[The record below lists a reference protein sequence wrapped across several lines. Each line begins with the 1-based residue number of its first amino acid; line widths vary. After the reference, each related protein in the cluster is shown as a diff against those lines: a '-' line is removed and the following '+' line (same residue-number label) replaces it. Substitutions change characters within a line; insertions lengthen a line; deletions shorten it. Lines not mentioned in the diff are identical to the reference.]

1 MGASRRFLSWQFVV
15 MFSTEQLVL
24 VAQGLAIAM
33 VIFGAVTT
41 IAFIAKWGFRYRMVG
56 VTSFTGVL
64 AGGALGLSLALYQ
77 RPMIPNA
84 QAFVRVYDRSAGQL
98 VITVNPKMTPEQL
111 EATLKQAAIDLSS
124 PGRSSA
130 DGMITV
136 RARVLVHT
144 EPGLTQPLYVG
155 VAVRSLDSKRTDVEN
170 IQVQIDAETLS
181 KAAAQIS

>member
-1 MGASRRFLSWQFVV
+1 MGAHGVFSQYLV

-24 VAQGLAIAM
+24 VAEGLAIAM

-41 IAFIAKWGFRYRMVG
+41 LAFIANWGFRFRMVG

-155 VAVRSLDSKRTDVEN
+155 VAVRSLDSKRTDVDN

>member
-1 MGASRRFLSWQFVV
+1 

-24 VAQGLAIAM
+24 VAEGLAIAM

-41 IAFIAKWGFRYRMVG
+41 LAFIANWGFRFRMVG

-98 VITVNPKMTPEQL
+98 VISVNPKMTPEQL

-155 VAVRSLDSKRTDVEN
+155 VAIRSLDSKRDDVEN

>member
-1 MGASRRFLSWQFVV
+1 

-24 VAQGLAIAM
+24 VAEGLAIAM

-41 IAFIAKWGFRYRMVG
+41 LAFIANWGFRYRMVG

-98 VITVNPKMTPEQL
+98 VISVNPKMTPEQL

-155 VAVRSLDSKRTDVEN
+155 VAVRSLDSKRDDVEN

>member
-1 MGASRRFLSWQFVV
+1 

-24 VAQGLAIAM
+24 VAEGLAIAM

-41 IAFIAKWGFRYRMVG
+41 LAFIANWGFRFRMVG

-98 VITVNPKMTPEQL
+98 VISVNPKMTPEQL

-155 VAVRSLDSKRTDVEN
+155 VAVRSLDSKRTDVDN

>member
-1 MGASRRFLSWQFVV
+1 

-41 IAFIAKWGFRYRMVG
+41 LAFIANWGFRFRMVG

-98 VITVNPKMTPEQL
+98 VISVNPKMTPEQL

-155 VAVRSLDSKRTDVEN
+155 VAVRSLDSKRDDVEN
-170 IQVQIDAETLS
+170 IQVQVDAETLS

>member
-1 MGASRRFLSWQFVV
+1 

-24 VAQGLAIAM
+24 VAEGLAIAM

-41 IAFIAKWGFRYRMVG
+41 LAFIANWGFRFRMVG

-155 VAVRSLDSKRTDVEN
+155 VAVRSLDSKRTDVDN